1 MMTGRSLKDFRR
13 ATELNATF
21 DSVIY
26 LPCCGAMVDGTLHVR
41 MERELLSGMA
51 FRVVL
56 LALLVV
62 FTTVAPAR
70 AHARHWSGC
79 ADQYSVS
86 SFALPNGY
94 PFDVAR
100 AKTLFRFHR
109 QQQALRELDAG
120 RAIVRGP
127 WRWRV
132 PSDMREELTASLDAL
147 RNCLARTKPPQLAT
161 LTVRV
166 LGYGREGGGTLRPQA
181 GARLLVDGIL
191 VGRTGRDGTLT
202 VRVPSGPIEVQAE
215 IPINQA
221 SFAEVDLAPGESGA
235 LEIGLSDGKEVD
247 EHTTLVFAEA
257 VDDIVPV
264 NARSLTL
271 KFMQEGRPAPVTSI
285 DAVDAE
291 DLEGNLRTDLTGHFT
306 VVRGAI
312 VAANP
317 ARVFEALRPQF
328 SETIVLQVQAMSSSD
343 AMHYGRIA
351 FRVGQWPLSV
361 TLEAPPSNRALS
373 VANIEV
379 GISMLGA
386 GIAVQRVSDANGRLE
401 VASLPEGTVAF
412 ECVAVSGGNY
422 YYGDATLAH
431 SGPQSITLV
440 MRNVDDLK
448 NGVAPLRVDKPTAK
462 DEVPLARTVQPSPS
476 READIARI
484 LVQSAERGRTIA
496 MSTMLTVRR
505 GTERLMLAYDIATL
519 EQRRAPR
526 FDDVWT
532 LSVFDRNGRSLLH
545 IIRNVGSQDR
555 VHPNWQ
561 PGNRT
566 GRIQEFFDIS
576 RHTARS
582 DVSFTLVG
590 TATNSGDDRDS
601 TTVEALITPV
611 DKKWGPTRRF
621 F

>member
-1 MMTGRSLKDFRR
+1 
-13 ATELNATF
+13 
-21 DSVIY
+21 
-26 LPCCGAMVDGTLHVR
+26 
-41 MERELLSGMA
+41 MERGLLSGMA
-51 FRVVL
+51 FMAVL

-62 FTTVAPAR
+62 FTTATPAH
-70 AHARHWSGC
+70 AQARHWSGC

-86 SFALPNGY
+86 NFALPNGY

-100 AKTLFRFHR
+100 ALTLFRFQR
-109 QQQALRELDAG
+109 QQDALRELDAA
-120 RAIVRGP
+120 RAIVRSP

-132 PSDMREELTASLDAL
+132 PSDMRGELTSSLDAL
-147 RNCLARTKPPQLAT
+147 RNCLARTKPPRLAT

-166 LGYGREGGGTLRPQA
+166 LGYDRERGETLRPQA
-181 GARLLVDGIL
+181 GARLHVDGIL
-191 VGRTGRDGTLT
+191 VGRTGRDGTFT
-202 VRVPSGPIEVQAE
+202 ARVPSGPIEVHAE

-221 SFAEVDLAPGESGA
+221 SFAGIDLAPGESGS

-264 NARSLTL
+264 GARSLTL
-271 KFMQEGRPAPVTSI
+271 KFMQDGRRAPVTSI
-285 DAVDAE
+285 DAVDVE
-291 DLEGNLRTDLTGHFT
+291 TLKGDFRTDLTEHFS
-306 VVRGAI
+306 VVRGEI
-312 VAANP
+312 VAVNP

-328 SETIVLQVQAMSSSD
+328 GETIVLQVQAMSASD
-343 AMHYGRIA
+343 EMHYGRIA

-361 TLEAPPSNRALS
+361 RLEAPPSNGKLS
-373 VANIEV
+373 IANIEV

-386 GIAVQRVSDANGRLE
+386 GIAVQRISDANGRLE

-412 ECVAVSGGNY
+412 ECVAVSGGKY
-422 YYGDATLAH
+422 YYGDATLTH
-431 SGPQSITLV
+431 SGPRSITLV
-440 MRNVDDLK
+440 LRNVEDLK
-448 NGVAPLRVDKPTAK
+448 NGVAPLRVDKPASR
-462 DEVPLARTVQPSPS
+462 DEVPLARTVEPSPS
-476 READIARI
+476 READIARV
-484 LVQSAERGRTIA
+484 LVASAERDRTITI
-496 MSTMLTVRR
+496 STMLTVRR
-505 GTERLMLAYDIATL
+505 GAERLMLAYDIATL
-519 EQRRAPR
+519 EQRRDPQ

-532 LSVFDRNGRSLLH
+532 LSVFDRDGRNLLH
-545 IIRNVGSQDR
+545 IIRNVSSQDQ

-561 PGNRT
+561 RNRT

-611 DKKWGPTRRF
+611 DREWGPTRRF
-621 F
+621 